1 MKLAV
6 SIFWERVCSW
16 IPFLM
21 GAAVMWVVLGE
32 ANRTPTGDA
41 PHLLAI
47 ADRLGLMFR
56 RGDILD
62 FFESWTSL
70 VTPHP
75 PAGYLLPTTLGLLGV
90 ESAIPRLTGL
100 LGLALSWY
108 GMNLLSRGDHR
119 SRWGPW
125 MGGLLLM
132 SSAMTWTLV
141 EHMAWDVLAAGCV
154 AACVGH
160 LHESD
165 GFRNKG
171 HALAFGAF
179 MGLGFVTKYTFP
191 AFLLVPVLFAGRAM
205 IRFRTVGGLLV
216 SLLGFSLIAGPWLWV
231 HADSVLAYVA
241 NSTSAGHSI
250 SDSPA
255 RTWVQRL
262 SPDNLLYYP
271 TVLRD
276 AIGWPGVLLVG
287 VAFVRVWMRPAGR
300 WAAWSVLGGV
310 VVLSFAGENQ
320 ARYLFP
326 AIPLLGVIV
335 DIGIR
340 PGFAQPM
347 ARFGLLCGLSALL
360 PSAWGVW
367 SIQQSDR
374 VAPPARDQTHAVEGL
389 LSWGEWPWPAPA
401 FRPIENP
408 MKEWR
413 IDEAIAAIAEQTGA
427 GAHQIGIL
435 LPRDARLPPAA
446 TYPWRAGRRNLEWD
460 VATIAVDG
468 PQGRPMVFVGPLKPL
483 GERIDRRFRVAYAV
497 HTRGAPPILLTNI
510 QGQVVWQHELPG
522 GLQGSVFQVPA
533 QGWNTPT
540 GLLLQKDPLDG

>member
-6 SIFWERVCSW
+6 SIFWERVRSW
-16 IPFLM
+16 MPFVVGAGLM
-21 GAAVMWVVLGE
+21 WAVLGE
-32 ANRTPTGDA
+32 TDRVPTGDA

-47 ADRLGLMFR
+47 ADRLGLMFG

-62 FFESWTSL
+62 GFESWSSL

-75 PAGYLLPTTLGLLGV
+75 PAGYLVPTVFGLLG
-90 ESAIPRLTGL
+90 AGTATPRLTGIF
-100 LGLALSWY
+100 GLALCWY

-125 MGGLLLM
+125 MGGVLVM

-160 LHESD
+160 LHAAD

-191 AFLLVPVLFAGRAM
+191 AFLIVPVLFAVRAL
-205 IRFRTVGGLLV
+205 IRFRTIGGVLV
-216 SLLGFSLIAGPWLWV
+216 ALMGFAVVAGPWLWS
-231 HADSVLAYVA
+231 HGDAVLAYVV

-255 RTWVQRL
+255 QAWSARF

-276 AIGWPGVLLVG
+276 ALGWPGILLVG
-287 VAFVRVWMRPAGR
+287 VAFVRIWVRPAGR
-300 WAAWSVLGGV
+300 WAAWAVLGGLA
-310 VVLSFAGENQ
+310 VLSFAGENQ

-326 AIPLLGVIV
+326 ALPLLGVIV

-340 PGFAQPM
+340 PGIVHPM
-347 ARFGLLCGLSALL
+347 ARFGLLCGISALL
-360 PSAWGVW
+360 PSAWGIW
-367 SIQQSDR
+367 SIQQSER

-389 LSWGEWPWPAPA
+389 LSWGEWPWPSTA

-408 MKEWR
+408 MKNWR
-413 IDEAIAAIAEQTGA
+413 VDDAIVAVAEQTGE
-427 GAHQIGIL
+427 GAHQIGLL

-446 TYPWRAGRRNLEWD
+446 TYPWRAGQRMLEWD
-460 VATIAVDG
+460 VATIAADG
-468 PQGRPMVFVGPLKPL
+468 PQGRPMVFVGPLKPI
-483 GERIDRRFRVAYAV
+483 GERIDRRFEVAYAV
-497 HTRGAPPILLTNI
+497 HPRGAPPALLSNI
-510 QGQVVWQHELPG
+510 GGTVVWQHDLPSG
-522 GLQGSVFQVPA
+522 FQGSVFRVPA
-533 QGWNTPT
+533 EGWNTAT